1 MTSLGTLLIQRL
13 DAALGNAIS
22 RQTGLVNTGR
32 NFINQPAEPA
42 RPSAIDPSTVRDSRE
57 SVDRTLDQN
66 RQRTRTGANR
76 AVADSR
82 PALAGTRPGGAT
94 PASSAQTTLGTA
106 ARTILTLLAD
116 YTPGSARVVGHRPL
130 IASTPA
136 GQAGLTTDAQLA
148 RNLNQ
153 AIRTSGLFYES
164 HLKSL
169 TQGEYRLSAILR
181 EPQSRLP
188 PQPAQTRMLNL
199 PMPSSTPQLP
209 PHLKAAGGHPAAPG
223 TPPAGGRPGSPAD
236 MPTGM
241 PNQASPGSSSPSASA
256 STNHQAGQGQAAA
269 QAAGQATPGVD
280 PATHHLVRQQLEI
293 LADQAIQWR
302 GEAWP
307 GAPMDWRIERHTPD
321 HDPTGEHDEDPDE
334 SWASHITLQL
344 PQLGEVR
351 ATVRLDGPRVRLA
364 LQTDRQSSA
373 TLFGQQAGQLEKQLS
388 MHQLQLAALH
398 IDRTPTS
405 VGPIPPSIEP

>member
-1 MTSLGTLLIQRL
+1 
-13 DAALGNAIS
+13 
-22 RQTGLVNTGR
+22 
-32 NFINQPAEPA
+32 
-42 RPSAIDPSTVRDSRE
+42 
-57 SVDRTLDQN
+57 
-66 RQRTRTGANR
+66 
-76 AVADSR
+76 
-82 PALAGTRPGGAT
+82 
-94 PASSAQTTLGTA
+94 
-106 ARTILTLLAD
+106 
-116 YTPGSARVVGHRPL
+116 
-130 IASTPA
+130 
-136 GQAGLTTDAQLA
+136 
-148 RNLNQ
+148 
-153 AIRTSGLFYES
+153 
-164 HLKSL
+164 
-169 TQGEYRLSAILR
+169 
-181 EPQSRLP
+181 
-188 PQPAQTRMLNL
+188 
-199 PMPSSTPQLP
+199 
-209 PHLKAAGGHPAAPG
+209 
-223 TPPAGGRPGSPAD
+223 AD

-307 GAPMDWRIERHTPD
+307 GAPMDCRIERHTPD

-405 VGPIPPSIEP
+405 VGPIPPSIEPGVR